1 MGNDY
6 MPQNDAKFD
15 VLQNNVYTTATANAS
30 QWGIQAQFITN
41 LDAPRNRWIAA
52 YAAFRNPATR
62 TPAVIQEKNDAKADY
77 MAVLRVFIQGQL
89 LHNPNVSDA
98 SRRSMDLPV
107 YDRKPTTPNPP
118 ATRPE
123 LEVDFSQIMKHIL
136 RVRDSEAKSAA
147 KPAHVIGFEI
157 WRRVGGNTEPAYEE
171 MELVE
176 VATRSPHTL
185 EYTSAHRGEM
195 AWYAVRWINAHGK
208 GSWSEIVSAII
219 P

>member
-1 MGNDY
+1 
-6 MPQNDAKFD
+6 MPKNDAKFD
-15 VLQNNVYTTATANAS
+15 VFQNNVYTAALANAGP
-30 QWGIQAQFITN
+30 WMIQTQFITA
-41 LDAPRNRWIAA
+41 LDAPRIRWTAA
-52 YAAFRNPATR
+52 YTVFLNPAMR
-62 TPAVIQEKNDAKADY
+62 TPAVIQEKNDAKANY
-77 MAVLRVFIQGQL
+77 MAPLRVFIQGQL

-98 SRRSMDLPV
+98 SRRSIGLPV
-107 YDRKPTTPNPP
+107 YDRKPTTPTAP

-123 LEVDFSQIMKHIL
+123 LEVLFSQIMKHVL

-157 WRRVGGNTEPAYEE
+157 WRRIGGDTEPAYGE

-185 EYTSAHRGEM
+185 EYASTDRAKM
-195 AWYAVRWINAHGK
+195 VWYTVRWINAHGK
-208 GSWSEIVSAII
+208 GPWSEIVSVII

>member
-1 MGNDY
+1 MGTDY
-6 MPQNDAKFD
+6 MPKNDAKFD
-15 VLQNNVYTTATANAS
+15 VLQNNVYTAATANAS
-30 QWGIQAQFITN
+30 QWRIPVQFITD

-62 TPAVIQEKNDAKADY
+62 TPAVTQEKNDAKAGY

-98 SRRSMDLPV
+98 SRRSMGLPV
-107 YDRKPTTPNPP
+107 YDRKPTRPTSP

-123 LEVDFSQIMKHIL
+123 VEVDFSQIMKHVL

-147 KPAHVIGFEI
+147 KPAHVVGFEI
-157 WRRVGGNTEPAYEE
+157 WRRVGGNTEPAYGE

-176 VATRSPHTL
+176 VATRSPHAL
-185 EYTSAHRGEM
+185 EYTSADRSKTV
-195 AWYAVRWINAHGK
+195 WYAVRWINAHGK
-208 GSWSEIVSAII
+208 GPWSEIVSAII